1 MRTDCVVF
9 VPVSRSALTN
19 RTERLHGGNHLGAD
33 TLSAMKIEIRH
44 ARPSDYGRI
53 YPLVNEWWGGREMT
67 QHLAG
72 VFFVHFEGSSFI
84 AETSDCTLAGFLC
97 GFLSQTD
104 PAEAYVH
111 MSGVAPELRRQGVGG
126 RLYEAFFETAREHGR
141 SLVHLVTAPFNSG
154 SIAFHEA
161 LGFELER
168 ILDDYAGPGENRL
181 LFVKHLS

>member
-1 MRTDCVVF
+1 M
-9 VPVSRSALTN
+9 
-19 RTERLHGGNHLGAD
+19 E
-33 TLSAMKIEIRH
+33 IEIRH
-44 ARPSDYGRI
+44 ARSSDYGRV

-67 QHLAG
+67 QHLPS

-84 AETSDCTLAGFLC
+84 ANTPDCELAGFLC

-111 MSGVAPELRRQGVGG
+111 MVGVAPELRRQGIGR
-126 RLYEAFFETAREHGR
+126 RLYEAFFETARQHER
-141 SLVHLVTAPFNSG
+141 SAVRLITAPYNAG

-168 ILDDYAGPGENRL
+168 VLENFAGPGDNRL
-181 LFVKHLS
+181 LFVKQLP

>member
-1 MRTDCVVF
+1 MVV
-9 VPVSRSALTN
+9 VNAGPKTAVAVTLLPMEITLRHVRS
-19 RTERLHGGNHLGAD
+19 
-33 TLSAMKIEIRH
+33 
-44 ARPSDYGRI
+44 SDYGRV

-67 QHLAG
+67 QHLAC

-84 AETSDCTLAGFLC
+84 AETDDCTLAGFLC

-111 MSGVAPELRRQGVGG
+111 MIGVAPECRHQGIGR

-141 SLVHLVTAPFNSG
+141 SHVHFVTAPFNNA
-154 SIAFHEA
+154 SIAFHES

-168 ILDDYAGPGENRL
+168 VLEDYAGPGENRL